1 MEVQQIIDASDL
13 VKGVQGRCTFME
25 SDIATLAMGCQF
37 WKVRSDR
44 GWYLRR
50 FWLDIEHLCL
60 RYVPSQ
66 KPFWNTSPTHVDLT
80 GITEMRRWKSGF
92 YQQIEKRGHSR
103 RRLDSALTNE
113 LCFTI
118 VFGQHEYNLIALD
131 EATAE
136 FWLTNLKKL
145 VCIVRA
151 VQHENQYWMWLT
163 LQFRKA
169 DKDKIGALSF
179 VQVQDLLERMNVKL
193 SRKYA
198 KELFNDANVNKNK
211 QNGKQVLDCRE
222 FVQFFRVLTKR
233 NELDEIFE
241 KYAKTDSA
249 AMTAEELR
257 IFLSQEQF
265 ITVDAEQA
273 NALISKHEVS
283 TAKEERL
290 LTIAGFT
297 SLMKSFGIAVEEHN
311 TLFQDMNQPL
321 TSYYIASSHN
331 TYLKGNQLTSKSSV
345 QAYIRALEQGCRCV
359 ELDLWDGPAGDPII
373 YHGCTLTSE
382 LRLTDVLNEAVKP
395 YAFKASPYP
404 LILSLECHLSNK
416 QTKRLAFLLKDI
428 LGDML
433 YTTPVGDSM
442 EMLPSPEALKNKI
455 IIKAKKPYVTNDSEL
470 EENYSSDDDD
480 GRNSS
485 DNDNSDESPFQK
497 KTPNNT
503 VSVTMSG
510 SDLVQEHKAEQ
521 SHLSNAV
528 HNSGDI
534 PVIAGTKEIQM
545 PSQIME
551 QDLSN
556 TKKGSH
562 QDLVETMDL
571 EDISCLSDLIN
582 ICEGKKFS
590 GFHQNLTTSRCYH
603 ISSLSE
609 KKAKKL
615 IRGERSAFI
624 QHTNNQLVRIYPK
637 GSRTDS
643 SNYDPAQF
651 WSSGCQ
657 IVALN
662 YQTGGLY
669 KAINNAFFQFNG
681 NCGYVLK
688 PAILRNP
695 EIVETSGKD
704 EMRGNRIVRVQ
715 IIAGQNLPKTEKNV
729 IDPYVTIQ
737 IVGHPADQY
746 KFKTKHVENNG
757 FNPCWKETAEF
768 RLTVP
773 ELDILVIA
781 VMDKD
786 TMTENDLVGVRVF
799 PVKSLKSGYG
809 HICLMCP
816 AEGNLIPC
824 ATLFVHVSIHEE
836 TPVK

>member
-1 MEVQQIIDASDL
+1 MEVNQMIDASDL
-13 VKGVQGRCTFME
+13 VKGVRGRCTSME
-25 SDIATLAMGCQF
+25 SVIATLSKGCQF

-50 FWLDIEHLCL
+50 FWLDVDRLCL
-60 RYVPSQ
+60 LYVPSQ
-66 KPFWNTSPTHVDLT
+66 KPFWSTSPTHVDLT
-80 GITEMRRWKSGF
+80 GITDVRRWKSAF
-92 YQQIEKRGHSR
+92 YQHIEKGGHSK
-103 RRLDSALTNE
+103 RRLDFALTNE
-113 LCFTI
+113 LCFTV

-131 EATAE
+131 EETAE

-151 VQHENQYWMWLT
+151 AQHENQYWMWLT
-163 LQFRKA
+163 RQFRKA
-169 DKDKIGALSF
+169 DKDKTGALSF

-198 KELFNDANVNKNK
+198 KELFNEANVNKNK

-233 NELDEIFE
+233 KELDEIFE
-241 KYAKTDSA
+241 RYATTDSA

-257 IFLSQEQF
+257 AFLSQEQF
-265 ITVDAEQA
+265 IDVDYEQA

-283 TAKEERL
+283 TAKEEGL

-297 SLMKSFGIAVEEHN
+297 ALMKSFGIAIEEHS
-311 TLFQDMNQPL
+311 TVFQDMNQPL

-345 QAYIRALEQGCRCV
+345 QAYINALEQGCRCV
-359 ELDLWDGPAGDPII
+359 ELDLWDGPAGDPVI
-373 YHGCTLTSE
+373 YHGRTLTSE
-382 LRLTDVLNEAVKP
+382 LKLIDVLNEAVKP
-395 YAFKASPYP
+395 YAFKTSPYP

-416 QTKRLAFLLKDI
+416 QTKRLAFLLKDV

-433 YTTPVGDSM
+433 YTTPVDDSM
-442 EMLPSPEALKNKI
+442 KILPSPEALKNKI
-455 IIKAKKPYVTNDSEL
+455 IIKAKKPSGTSDCEP

-480 GRNSS
+480 ERNSS
-485 DNDNSDESPFQK
+485 DNDNSDDAPFQTK
-497 KTPNNT
+497 PPNKT
-503 VSVTMSG
+503 VSVTTSAT
-510 SDLVQEHKAEQ
+510 DLVQKYGAEQ
-521 SHLSNAV
+521 SYSSNTA
-528 HNSGDI
+528 HISEDI
-534 PVIAGTKEIQM
+534 PVTDGTKEIEM
-545 PSQIME
+545 PSQIMGHA
-551 QDLSN
+551 LSN
-556 TKKGSH
+556 TRKESY
-562 QDLVETMDL
+562 QDLVETRDT
-571 EDISCLSDLIN
+571 EESSCLSDLIN

-603 ISSLSE
+603 VSSLSE

-615 IRGERSAFI
+615 IRGERSAVI

-662 YQTGGLY
+662 YQTGGLF
-669 KAINNAFFQFNG
+669 KTINNEFFQFNG

-695 EIVETSGKD
+695 ETTETSGAAEVRNK
-704 EMRGNRIVRVQ
+704 IVRLQ
-715 IIAGQNLPKTEKNV
+715 IITGQNLPKTEKNV

-737 IVGHPADQY
+737 IMGHPADQY
-746 KFKTKHVENNG
+746 KFKTKRVENNG

-786 TMTENDLVGVRVF
+786 TMTDNDLVGVGVF

-816 AEGNLIPC
+816 EGNIMPC

>member
-1 MEVQQIIDASDL
+1 MEVQEMIVASDF
-13 VKGVQGRCTFME
+13 VKGVRERCAFME
-25 SDIATLAMGCQF
+25 SDIATLSKGCQF

-50 FWLDIEHLCL
+50 FWLDVERLCL

-66 KPFWNTSPTHVDLT
+66 KPFWNISPTHVDLA
-80 GITEMRRWKSGF
+80 GITEVRRWKSGF
-92 YQQIEKRGHSR
+92 YQQIKKRGHSR

-118 VFGQHEYNLIALD
+118 VFGQREYNLIALD

-163 LQFRKA
+163 KQFRKA

-241 KYAKTDSA
+241 RYAKTDSA

-257 IFLSQEQF
+257 SFLSQEQF
-265 ITVDAEQA
+265 IDVDCEQA

-283 TAKEERL
+283 TAKEEGL

-311 TLFQDMNQPL
+311 TVFQDMNQPL

-345 QAYIRALEQGCRCV
+345 QAYIKALEQGCRCV
-359 ELDLWDGPAGDPII
+359 ELDLWDGPAGDPVI
-373 YHGCTLTSE
+373 YHGRTLTSE
-382 LRLTDVLNEAVKP
+382 LKLTDVLNEAIKP

-416 QTKRLAFLLKDI
+416 QSKRLAFLLKDI

-433 YTTPVGDSM
+433 YTTPVDDSL

-455 IIKAKKPYVTNDSEL
+455 IIKAKKPSVTNDGEPD
-470 EENYSSDDDD
+470 ENCSSDDDD

-485 DNDNSDESPFQK
+485 DNDNSDDAPFQTK
-497 KTPNNT
+497 PPNKT
-503 VSVTMSG
+503 VSVTTSG
-510 SDLVQEHKAEQ
+510 TDVLQEQ
-521 SHLSNAV
+521 NHLSNTI
-528 HNSGDI
+528 HNSEGI
-534 PVIAGTKEIQM
+534 PVTAGTKEIQEPRQVM
-545 PSQIME
+545 GYDLPSTRKE
-551 QDLSN
+551 SLQDLDG
-556 TKKGSH
+556 TR
-562 QDLVETMDL
+562 DP
-571 EDISCLSDLIN
+571 EDISSLSDLIN

-590 GFHQNLTTSRCYH
+590 GFHQNLVTSRCYH
-603 ISSLSE
+603 VSSLSE
-609 KKAKKL
+609 TKAKKL
-615 IRGERSAFI
+615 IRGERSGFI

-695 EIVETSGKD
+695 ETTETSGTV
-704 EMRGNRIVRVQ
+704 EMRRNKIVRFH
-715 IIAGQNLPKTEKNV
+715 IITGQNLPKTEKNV

-737 IVGHPADQY
+737 IMGHPADQY

-757 FNPCWKETAEF
+757 FNPCWQETAEF

-773 ELDILVIA
+773 ELDLLVIA

-786 TMTENDLVGVRVF
+786 TMTDNDLVGVGVF

-809 HICLMCP
+809 HVCLMCP
-816 AEGNLIPC
+816 EGNILPC

-836 TPVK
+836 ISDNN